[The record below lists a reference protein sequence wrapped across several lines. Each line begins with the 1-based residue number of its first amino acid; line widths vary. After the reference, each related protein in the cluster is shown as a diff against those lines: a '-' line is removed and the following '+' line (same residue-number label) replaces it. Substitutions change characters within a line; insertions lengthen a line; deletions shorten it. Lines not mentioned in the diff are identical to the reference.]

1 MIKFYLASIIVHL
14 IIIGVGFKIL
24 NPKEL
29 KFVEKKKM
37 IVSVKNQRAISK
49 FQEVNSNKS
58 LSEEVAK
65 EDSTKDE
72 EVEIKKEKSVK
83 KIEKREV
90 VKKTVNKKSEV
101 KKVEVKKVEVKKAKE
116 KEKKEKSI
124 YNEFEDKNRFIHG
137 TDGVFTAIYSEGIE
151 FEILKEVDPSYPIR
165 AKKIGY
171 KGLGNVNVK
180 FLVNLDGK
188 ISEIIFLNGEMGYG
202 FKEEVE
208 KALKNWRFK
217 PIEYKGKII
226 KVYFEKEF
234 KFRVK

>member
-29 KFVEKKKM
+29 KFVEKKSM
-37 IVSVKNQRAISK
+37 IVSVQNQRAISK

-58 LSEEVAK
+58 LSEEEVKEEAIKEVAK
-65 EDSTKDE
+65 E
-72 EVEIKKEKSVK
+72 EIKPKEEKLVK
-83 KIEKREV
+83 KIEKKES
-90 VKKTVNKKSEV
+90 VKKVVDKRTEV
-101 KKVEVKKVEVKKAKE
+101 KKVEKE
-116 KEKKEKSI
+116 KKKEKSI
-124 YNEFEDKNRFIHG
+124 YNEFEDKNRFIQGADG
-137 TDGVFTAIYSEGIE
+137 TFTAVYSEGIE

-208 KALKNWRFK
+208 KALKSWRFK

>member
-29 KFVEKKKM
+29 KFVEKKNM
-37 IVSVKNQRAISK
+37 IVSVQNQRAISK

-58 LSEEVAK
+58 LSEEKVKEEVKEESIKEVAK
-65 EDSTKDE
+65 E
-72 EVEIKKEKSVK
+72 EIKPKEEKLVK
-83 KIEKREV
+83 KIEKKESIKKV
-90 VKKTVNKKSEV
+90 VNKKTVA
-101 KKVEVKKVEVKKAKE
+101 KKVEKE
-116 KEKKEKSI
+116 KIEKST
-124 YNEFEDKNRFIHG
+124 YNEFQDRNRFIQG
-137 TDGVFTAIYSEGIE
+137 TDGVFTAVYSEGIE

>member
-1 MIKFYLASIIVHL
+1 MIRFYLASVIVHL

-29 KFVEKKKM
+29 KFVEKKNM
-37 IVSVKNQRAISK
+37 IVSVQNQRAISK
-49 FQEVNSNKS
+49 FQEVNSNKN
-58 LSEEVAK
+58 LSEEVIK
-65 EDSTKDE
+65 E
-72 EVEIKKEKSVK
+72 EVTKEKEEIKKETKIKEKKPVK
-83 KIEKREV
+83 KIETIKKALN
-90 VKKTVNKKSEV
+90 KKTEV
-101 KKVEVKKVEVKKAKE
+101 KKVKE

-124 YNEFEDKNRFIHG
+124 YNEFQDKNRFIQG
-137 TDGVFTAIYSEGIE
+137 TDGIFTAVYSEGIE
-151 FEILKEVDPSYPIR
+151 FEILKEVDPAYPIR

-171 KGLGNVNVK
+171 KGLGNVKVK

-217 PIEYKGKII
+217 PIEYKGKVI